1 MSLLCDREETSEVKG
16 FGGGGGIQDGNGE
29 QSGALGAPI
38 LTPWLVCFFWCPW
51 PFS

>member
-16 FGGGGGIQDGNGE
+16 FGVGGGGIQDGNGE

-38 LTPWLVCFFWCPW
+38 LTPWLVFFWCPW